1 MGRSLKDE
9 WTLFP
14 TGNEKMLA
22 EQYNDEK
29 IVMECLIVET
39 GSVLGNVVTIIGAAK
54 NALALTGI
62 NFLSSKVTD
71 LCEKWYKRHDL
82 VLKKLQ
88 MNRDKENKEAINLV
102 LD

>member
-1 MGRSLKDE
+1 
-9 WTLFP
+9 
-14 TGNEKMLA
+14 MLA
-22 EQYNDEK
+22 EQHNDEK

-71 LCEKWYKRHDL
+71 LCENGTKGMTWCSKSFKWTEI
-82 VLKKLQ
+82 KKIKKQ
-88 MNRDKENKEAINLV
+88 
-102 LD
+102 

>member
-1 MGRSLKDE
+1 
-9 WTLFP
+9 
-14 TGNEKMLA
+14 MLA
-22 EQYNDEK
+22 EQHNDEK

-71 LCEKWYKRHDL
+71 LCENGTKGMTWCSKSFTWTEI
-82 VLKKLQ
+82 KKIKKQ
-88 MNRDKENKEAINLV
+88 
-102 LD
+102 